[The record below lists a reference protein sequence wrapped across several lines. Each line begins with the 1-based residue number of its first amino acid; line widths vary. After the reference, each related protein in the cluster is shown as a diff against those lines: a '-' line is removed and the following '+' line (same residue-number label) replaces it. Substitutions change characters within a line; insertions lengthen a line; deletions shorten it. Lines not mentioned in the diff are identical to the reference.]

1 MLILTVK
8 DYEKSK
14 IFYSSDR
21 KKKKGRIIFEI
32 TSFPKTKQK
41 FYSFQNCNSQKELIL
56 LNYL

>member
-1 MLILTVK
+1 MKSLKYFIHLI
-8 DYEKSK
+8 E
-14 IFYSSDR
+14 
-21 KKKKGRIIFEI
+21 KKGRIIFEI